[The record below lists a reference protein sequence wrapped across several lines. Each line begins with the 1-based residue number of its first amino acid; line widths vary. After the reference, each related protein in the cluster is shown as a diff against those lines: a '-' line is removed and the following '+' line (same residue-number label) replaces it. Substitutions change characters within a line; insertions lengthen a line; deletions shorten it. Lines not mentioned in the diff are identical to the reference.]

1 MNVVHLSIIFSI
13 VILIHYSNTL
23 CPAGDITGCWCRY
36 NDIYCESDY
45 VGDVIPIFSRSNNT
59 YDRVSYN

>member
-23 CPAGDITGCWCRY
+23 CPADDITGCRCSY
-36 NDIYCESDY
+36 NNIICKSDY
-45 VGDVIPIFSRSNNT
+45 FGDAIPIFSRSNNT
-59 YDRVSYN
+59 YDKVSYN